1 MKNMILTDET
11 KALLQEYFLTMQ
23 RMLAAGFS
31 RRGVQKSFEEM
42 MHPIMGKDSWRP
54 THISESAVAE
64 YVIGSQRNIQR
75 AHGILPGRMNRIDR
89 TMSILEGDF
98 KSFDEWWNFFTYHD
112 STILITRKEHGANI
126 KFEKSDLIDL
136 PSWDEDMF
144 RNSGFSVNL
153 RKKTE
158 GVWIR
163 GKHSELIGVNLTNV
177 S

>member
-1 MKNMILTDET
+1 
-11 KALLQEYFLTMQ
+11 
-23 RMLAAGFS
+23 
-31 RRGVQKSFEEM
+31 
-42 MHPIMGKDSWRP
+42 
-54 THISESAVAE
+54 
-64 YVIGSQRNIQR
+64 
-75 AHGILPGRMNRIDR
+75 
-89 TMSILEGDF
+89 MSILEGDF

-126 KFEKSDLIDL
+126 KFEKSDLIEL